1 MRRLIGAAFALLVLA
16 LLVGGGALLAWRRF
30 DAPGPLPA
38 ARAVVVPRGG
48 LEPVAEAL
56 AANGIVANPLE
67 LRLAALATRGD
78 GPLHAGELDFP
89 AQASLREVLHVLRF
103 AKPVQHKLTI
113 PDGLTAAQVALLLE
127 HGDALTG
134 NPVVPPEGGMLP
146 ETYLYDRGTTR
157 TALASR
163 AEAAMHRALATAWA
177 RRTPG
182 LPLATPEQALTLA
195 SLVEQ
200 ETARPEERPHV
211 ASVFLNRLRSGMKLQ
226 SDPTVSY
233 AVTGGLGG
241 LDRPLTRADLEIDS
255 PYNTYR
261 YAGLPPGPIAMPS
274 LSAIQAVMHPLTTDD
289 LYFVADGTG
298 GHAFAR
304 TEDEHRQNVTRWR
317 QIERA
322 RETPR

>member
-1 MRRLIGAAFALLVLA
+1 MRRLIGAAFAILVLA
-16 LLVGGGALLAWRRF
+16 LLVGGGALLALRRF
-30 DAPGPLPA
+30 DAPGPLPE

-48 LEPVAEAL
+48 LTTAAEAL
-56 AANGIVANPLE
+56 AADGVVASPLE
-67 LRLAALATRGD
+67 LRLAALATRGQ
-78 GPLHAGELDFP
+78 GALHAGELEFP
-89 AQASLREVLHVLRF
+89 AQASLRHVLHVLRF

-113 PDGLTAAQVALLLE
+113 PDGLTSAQVALLLE
-127 HGDALTG
+127 RDDVLTG
-134 NPVVPPEGGMLP
+134 NPVLPPEGGVLP
-146 ETYLYDRGTTR
+146 ETYLYDRDTTR
-157 TALASR
+157 AALAAR
-163 AEAAMHRALATAWA
+163 AEAAMRRALAAAWA
-177 RRTPG
+177 KRTPG

-200 ETARPEERPHV
+200 ETALPEERPHV
-211 ASVFLNRLRSGMKLQ
+211 AAVFLNRLRSGMKLQ
-226 SDPTVSY
+226 SDPTVAY

-241 LDRPLTRADLEIDS
+241 LDRPLTRADLDLDS

-274 LSAIQAVMHPLTTDD
+274 LAAIEAVVHPLGSED

-304 TEDEHRQNVTRWR
+304 TEDEHRQNVARWR
-317 QIERA
+317 QIERT